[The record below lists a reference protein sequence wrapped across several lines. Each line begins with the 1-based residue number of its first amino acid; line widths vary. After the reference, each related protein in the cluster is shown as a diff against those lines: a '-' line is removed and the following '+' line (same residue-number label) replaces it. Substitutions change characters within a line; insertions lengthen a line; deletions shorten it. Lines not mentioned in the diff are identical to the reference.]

1 MSLTKNLI
9 LISLFQM
16 CRPPPPKKKNRLH
29 MITKIGKK
37 LPTTNE
43 IYWKIVLLQFLKF
56 KSLVE
61 EWAIFL
67 PSSVDDVIKC
77 HRMGNFPSMLLKLV
91 KLLISYC
98 GPSCL
103 WVWLQ
108 PICAGFVRVLEN
120 LESPGILFWLFPGW
134 KVVEQRLQVL
144 ESPGNLSKSSNKV
157 FRIYVIRILCRL

>member
-1 MSLTKNLI
+1 M
-9 LISLFQM
+9 
-16 CRPPPPKKKNRLH
+16 
-29 MITKIGKK
+29 
-37 LPTTNE
+37 
-43 IYWKIVLLQFLKF
+43 LLQFLKF

-77 HRMGNFPSMLLKLV
+77 HRMGNFSSMLLKLV
-91 KLLISYC
+91 KLSISYC

-120 LESPGILFWLFPGW
+120 LESPGILFWPFPGW

-157 FRIYVIRILCRL
+157 FQNLRYKNSMSTVRKIDELMLKSWLWKGRRGNLETWRNQPESWKSLEIVLEICS